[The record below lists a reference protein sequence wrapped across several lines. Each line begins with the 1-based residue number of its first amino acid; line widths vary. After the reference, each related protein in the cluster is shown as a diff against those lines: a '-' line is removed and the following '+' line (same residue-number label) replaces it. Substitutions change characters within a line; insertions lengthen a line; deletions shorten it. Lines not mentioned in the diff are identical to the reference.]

1 MHIDSKKPFIFNI
14 VLYSEALKKMNK
26 GANLTSNCSHTPDHK
41 KERIEYICIEP
52 DCRSIRQ
59 LCNLC
64 VIERHRKHNVFHIDR
79 ICFPMGLLNQNSY
92 LPNSDRI
99 YADL

>member
-1 MHIDSKKPFIFNI
+1 MSKGGIP
-14 VLYSEALKKMNK
+14 
-26 GANLTSNCSHTPDHK
+26 TSNCSHTSGHK
-41 KERIEYICIEP
+41 NEKIEYICIEP
-52 DCRSIRQ
+52 GCHSNRQ

-64 VIERHRKHNVFHIDR
+64 VVEQHRKHNVFHIDR

-92 LPNSDRI
+92 LNSSDRI